1 MKTTHL
7 GLEERE
13 RALAGMRASQ
23 LGVSVTEYIAKLI
36 RRDADEAGLS
46 TYLDAAKTEVG
57 HAR

>member
-7 GLEERE
+7 GLDERE

-23 LGVSVTEYIAKLI
+23 LGVSVTDYVAQLI
-36 RRDADEAGLS
+36 RRDADAAGLS
-46 TYLDAAKTEVG
+46 RYLDAAEKDVG